1 MSRAKNWESLETDVQ
16 FASVCSLTSEKPS
29 LPVCNG
35 ASVGLRGGKE
45 PEISD
50 LGLVKVALLVILMTA
65 YRAETSTS
73 EACRRRWLLGSS

>member
-1 MSRAKNWESLETDVQ
+1 MSRTKNWESLETDVQ
-16 FASVCSLTSEKPS
+16 FASVCSLMSEKPS

-73 EACRRRWLLGSS
+73 EACRRR